1 MGAQCNSPPACRRR
15 RRAASGAVAAGDGPG
30 SAYVLSTVAR
40 AQGPFGHRWGITVL
54 APPGDRPD
62 SVMPGVSPT
71 PGRSRR
77 REARRGVVKQ
87 RVRPAL
93 DDPNV
98 ERGIILGCL

>member
-1 MGAQCNSPPACRRR
+1 MLAKVDRARGA
-15 RRAASGAVAAGDGPG
+15 
-30 SAYVLSTVAR
+30 
-40 AQGPFGHRWGITVL
+40 FGHRWGITVL

-77 REARRGVVKQ
+77 REARGGVVKQ
-87 RVRPAL
+87 RVRRAL

-98 ERGIILGCL
+98 ASSWAACELGASRELLH